1 MAGWHATDPA
11 SDRAHSKRKLRRR
24 LNVQNH
30 SVPLASLFR
39 TSRETPSD
47 HLDFVERA
55 GSPDIQRLPGRP
67 AECDILAVCRR
78 AAHGYDAEVL
88 PLRAQDLDTAAG
100 GDVEPVVVVDGHAVR
115 ERLDSA

>member
-1 MAGWHATDPA
+1 MRRITAPRPA
-11 SDRAHSKRKLRRR
+11 SL
-24 LNVQNH
+24 L
-30 SVPLASLFR
+30 R

-47 HLDFVERA
+47 HLDLVERA
-55 GSPDIQRLPGRP
+55 RPPDIQGLLGRP

-78 AAHGYDAEVL
+78 AAHRYDAEML
-88 PLRAQDLDTAAG
+88 PLRAQDLDTASG